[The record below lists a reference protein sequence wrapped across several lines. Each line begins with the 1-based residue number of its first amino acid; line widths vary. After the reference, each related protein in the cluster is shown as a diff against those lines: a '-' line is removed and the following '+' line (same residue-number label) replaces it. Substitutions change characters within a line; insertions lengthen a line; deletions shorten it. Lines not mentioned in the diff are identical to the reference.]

1 MTKCEIILSQRIW
14 IRNTYYEIIHIHTHT
29 HTHTH
34 MDFPCDSACKE
45 STFNVGELGLIP
57 GLGRSPGEG
66 NGYPF

>member
-1 MTKCEIILSQRIW
+1 MRL
-14 IRNTYYEIIHIHTHT
+14 YIHTHT

-34 MDFPCDSACKE
+34 RDFSCDSAGKE

-66 NGYPF
+66 NGCPF